1 MQRKRHSPVQII
13 QKVKKI
19 KDDLA
24 RGMSHAEIAAR
35 IGVSEQT
42 VIRWINDYGA
52 DETPLLRLKTL
63 TSENRRLRRAMS
75 ELELDKQVLSEAIR
89 GKY

>member
-1 MQRKRHSPVQII
+1 MQRKRHSPVQIM

-19 KDDLA
+19 EDDLA
-24 RGMSHAEIAAR
+24 NGLAHADIAAR

-42 VIRWINDYGA
+42 VIRWINDYG
-52 DETPLLRLKTL
+52 TNGTNTLHLKKL
-63 TSENRRLRRAMS
+63 TSENRRLRRALS
-75 ELELDKQVLSEAIR
+75 ELELDKQALSEAVR